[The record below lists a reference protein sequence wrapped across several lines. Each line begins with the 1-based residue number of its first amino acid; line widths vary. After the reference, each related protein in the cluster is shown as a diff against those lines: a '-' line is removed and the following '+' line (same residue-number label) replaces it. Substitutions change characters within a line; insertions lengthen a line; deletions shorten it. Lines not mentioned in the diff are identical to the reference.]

1 MTFSPSY
8 DNTSFRT
15 LHEMATFFKNNL
27 SSLGSSV
34 GDEVDNSVGVAE
46 FVIIPTDQFDKV
58 VVQLDACICIK
69 D

>member
-1 MTFSPSY
+1 
-8 DNTSFRT
+8 
-15 LHEMATFFKNNL
+15 MATFFKNNL